1 MNLTTAVG
9 FENLNFEMYLALSPC
24 EQVCFNI

>member
-1 MNLTTAVG
+1 MNLTTAG
-9 FENLNFEMYLALSPC
+9 FENLHFEMYLALSPC